1 MSSAGLK
8 AGLLVVGI
16 AAGGGAAWLL
26 QLRPAAPPQR
36 LSPSFPSVPLASAPI
51 VMPAA
56 SPRPPSAAVSP
67 AARPAPSALAS
78 PEAQSRKE
86 RWEKSFPGEPLP
98 YALSGI
104 GPKPGPSTQQ
114 IAGFTVTAQASD
126 ALGALGS
133 PVSSYER
140 KEKPHITTMLTANS
154 SSVAVKN
161 ISWELNQNGLSAE
174 GITQTGESFASAGLR
189 PRGTGQEAEI
199 IQTPRITGKPPK
211 FLIVRGL
218 LRQAEDYEEP
228 LAFQTP
234 ETLEGAGSKSQS
246 QQTPSGVTVTLPPQ
260 GLLAS
265 GGNSGDSSVL
275 RLSFQMQPS
284 GPVELPQSPL
294 FQKYRKPVLV
304 RVGAMT
310 SNGSAYDYPFS
321 DPNPQGWMS
330 LYNQPNQPWQYGP
343 NTGILRLVVQQRVY
357 THEIPFALRVPV
369 THKAFVEPNRR

>member
-8 AGLLVVGI
+8 AGLLVIGI
-16 AAGGGAAWLL
+16 AAGGGAAGLL
-26 QLRPAAPPQR
+26 QPRRAAPLPR
-36 LSPSFPSVPLASAPI
+36 PFVSPSSVPSVSRG
-51 VMPAA
+51 AA
-56 SPRPPSAAVSP
+56 SPVASP
-67 AARPAPSALAS
+67 AAKRILPPAAFPDTQQQTRI
-78 PEAQSRKE
+78 EK
-86 RWEKSFPGEPLP
+86 WEKSFPGEPLP

-140 KEKPHITTMLTANS
+140 KEKPHITTMPTANS
-154 SSVAVKN
+154 SSLAVKN

-189 PRGTGQEAEI
+189 PRGTGQEAQI
-199 IQTPRITGKPPK
+199 IQTPRTDGKHPK
-211 FLIVRGL
+211 FLILHGL
-218 LRQAEDYEEP
+218 LRQAEDCEEP
-228 LAFQTP
+228 LTFQTP
-234 ETLEGAGSKSQS
+234 ETTDGAGSKLQS

-265 GGNSGDSSVL
+265 GGSSGDNTVL
-275 RLSFQMQPS
+275 RLSFQMQPT

-294 FQKYRKPVLV
+294 FQKYHKPVLV

-310 SNGSAYDYPFS
+310 PSGGSYDYPFS
-321 DPNPQGWMS
+321 QPNPQGWMS
-330 LYNQPNQPWQYGP
+330 IYNQPNQPWQYGP
-343 NTGILRLVVQQRVY
+343 NPGVLTLVVQQRVY
-357 THEIPFALRVPV
+357 TREIPFTLRVPV